1 MLFSF
6 CQVFKN
12 PNVLIHEN
20 KISNKNVV
28 KHILGPNAYV
38 RGFALKNKNFKLISK
53 FNDIFFS
60 LSETTFI
67 DYYRGCWNGSGRISS
82 SKPCVLSKWSN
93 HFPPFLAKLKNMK
106 IGEGINIYSNRPKI
120 IIIQMWKLQRDFMSV
135 KEVYRIYRPILI
147 NKNFAKMLLLLS
159 LTIVVFRTWWR
170 FVSSSLLNLKKI
182 GRESSKT
189 LPFLQAVG

>member
-82 SKPCVLSKWSN
+82 SKPCLLSKWSN

-120 IIIQMWKLQRDFMSV
+120 IIVQMWKLQRDFMSV
-135 KEVYRIYRPILI
+135 KEVYREYTDQFWLTKILQ
-147 NKNFAKMLLLLS
+147 KGCFYYH
-159 LTIVVFRTWWR
+159 
-170 FVSSSLLNLKKI
+170 
-182 GRESSKT
+182 
-189 LPFLQAVG
+189 